1 MLPQISQELTK
12 TQIKII
18 TDNAI
23 NEILES
29 GNVIDVA
36 DTIAKV
42 QLMITELKKNP
53 KFINYLRDEISKY
66 GKNHVTSSGT
76 KLELCET
83 GVVFDYSQTGD
94 LKYFELLE
102 KQKEI
107 NKEIEERE
115 NFLKAL
121 SKSGEE
127 VRFDDELVKI
137 FPPSKSSNS
146 SYKATIKK

>member
-1 MLPQISQELTK
+1 MLPQIIQELTK